1 MQAAQPPNSH
11 RREPVDTRVLA
22 TVGFTDHAIERFA
35 QRADL
40 RATSRAHVEA
50 VIRDLLLQEGVLTQ
64 EQPRWARSRN
74 TAPLYLQLGE
84 WMLFVLRP
92 DPRRPGWHT
101 AVTVVNGPA
110 TNDWATALRRG
121 YITTPPPP
129 QLRPLPPLT
138 ISVGR
143 VIRDVLAERRA
154 GTRRGH
160 LPGQALA
167 TYRDRRRDARD
178 HRAAVADANQAARVE
193 YAAARA
199 RARDRGR

>member
-1 MQAAQPPNSH
+1 MRAAQPPNSP
-11 RREPVDTRVLA
+11 RGAPVDQRILA

-40 RATSRAHVEA
+40 PATSRAHVEA

-74 TAPLYLQLGE
+74 TAPLYLQLGD

-92 DPRRPGWHT
+92 DPRRPGRHT

-129 QLRPLPPLT
+129 QLRSLPPLR
-138 ISVGR
+138 ISLGR

-160 LPGQALA
+160 LPRQALA
-167 TYRDRRRDARD
+167 TYRERRHEARNQ
-178 HRAAVADANQAARVE
+178 RAAVADANQAAQVE
-193 YAAARA
+193 YEAARA
-199 RARDRGR
+199 RARDRRR